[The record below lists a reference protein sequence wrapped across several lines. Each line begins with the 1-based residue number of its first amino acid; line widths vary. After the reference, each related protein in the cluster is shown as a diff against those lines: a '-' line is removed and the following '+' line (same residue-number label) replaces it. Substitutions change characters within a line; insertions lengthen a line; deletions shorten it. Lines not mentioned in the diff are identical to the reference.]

1 MLRSWIKLSIG
12 FDRDLKFL
20 LYSMSLRRVV
30 MGFFGII
37 RTIYFAML
45 GFSPIE
51 IGILLSI
58 GTFASAIHHII
69 FGILSDRFGRK
80 YFLTLGG
87 IFAIIRII
95 IFAISSNFWILALGQ
110 GIGAMGEGVGAGQPV
125 VSGYITDKTK
135 ITNRSSI
142 FRTIA
147 ITNSLTVTIGSI
159 MAGLPASLQSTLG
172 YDMAVAHSI
181 LFWIGALI
189 NTMSLI
195 FILLLN
201 DVKPMNLEEVPKRKV
216 FKVYSWKII
225 TRLSLVR
232 STSGIGWGFIESLMP
247 LYFFIQFGVGGE
259 VVGPIYAG
267 ARFLSIFS
275 YLFIPIIVKR
285 FGEVTLI
292 IASRI
297 ITAILTIFF
306 SLTTSFLLAVLLMV
320 LLRVTIMF
328 AIPVRQY
335 FVTSILKPDEVATAI
350 GVSNFSRMSIRTLA
364 PTLTGYMFEA
374 VSMSVPF
381 LTGAIFL
388 IFNGLL
394 FKSFFLSHSK
404 RQVEQHTIN

>member
-1 MLRSWIKLSIG
+1 
-12 FDRDLKFL
+12 
-20 LYSMSLRRVV
+20 

-37 RTIYFAML
+37 RIIYFAML

-58 GTFASAIHHII
+58 GTFFSAIHHII
-69 FGILSDRFGRK
+69 FGVLSDRFGRK
-80 YFLTLGG
+80 YFLAFGG
-87 IFAIIRII
+87 IFAITRII

-125 VSGYITDKTK
+125 VSGYITDKTE
-135 ITNRSSI
+135 IRNRSSI

-159 MAGLPASLQSTLG
+159 MAGLPASLQNILG
-172 YDMAVAHSI
+172 YDMTLAHSI
-181 LFWIGALI
+181 LFWIGAGI
-189 NTMSLI
+189 NTISLL

-201 DVKPMNLEEVPKRKV
+201 DVKPINREEVPKQKV
-216 FKVYSWKII
+216 FKVFSWKII

-247 LYFFIQFGVGGE
+247 LYFFMQFSVGGE
-259 VVGPIYAG
+259 VIGPLYAG

-275 YLFIPIIVKR
+275 YLFIPIIVER
-285 FGEVTLI
+285 FGEVSLI

-297 ITAILTIFF
+297 ITAVLTILF
-306 SLTTSFLLAVLLMV
+306 SLTTSFILAVLLMV

-328 AIPVRQY
+328 TIPVRQN

-350 GVSNFSRMSIRTLA
+350 GVSNFSRMSLRTLA
-364 PTLTGYMFEA
+364 PTLAGYMFEA
-374 VSMSVPF
+374 INMSVPF

-394 FKSFFLSHSK
+394 FKSFFLSYSK
-404 RQVEQHTIN
+404 KQVEKHTIN